1 MLKYFLYT
9 AVPAALVLGTFVWL
23 IVALV
28 RQSKSWRIA
37 AGVFATEILILA
49 IGYIVYFTPVEYPR
63 NYLQD
68 PAPEP
73 GSLAKIAREKGFYIG
88 AAVNKAENPEYRKL
102 VPLEFNSVTP
112 ENYTKWRQL
121 LVNDEIGKYDFSKA
135 DAIIDYAVENGV
147 RVRGHTL
154 IWGKFSGRTYPR
166 ALDDRISEASDPPAE
181 LRSIMQEHIQT
192 VMTHFK
198 DRITVW
204 DVVNEPLSMEGVY
217 LDKNLFL
224 NTLGR
229 SYIAES
235 FRMARAAD
243 PSAQLFINEQ
253 FGNYTGEL
261 VELFFDL
268 LEWLIE
274 ENVPIDG
281 VGIQAHNIFKTHKL
295 DEFRQFV
302 QRVANLGLLVEV
314 TEFDA
319 RIRLFGEEPDPY
331 QAQGDYMAEY
341 ARICIEN
348 PACIGFT
355 VWGLSDASTWF
366 DWVPPFNKMVPND
379 PLLFD
384 MNLRPK
390 PAYAQIREAL
400 RNRP

>member
-1 MLKYFLYT
+1 MLKYFLYA
-9 AVPAALVLGTFVWL
+9 AVPAVIVLATFLWL
-23 IVALV
+23 IVGLI
-28 RQSKSWRIA
+28 RRSKSWRIA
-37 AGVFATEILILA
+37 AGVLGVEILVLA
-49 IGYIVYFTPVEYPR
+49 IGYFVYFTPVEYPR

-68 PAPEP
+68 PVPES
-73 GSLAKIAREKGFYIG
+73 GTLATIAREKGFYIG
-88 AAVNKAENPEYRKL
+88 AAVNMADNPDYRKL
-102 VPLEFNSVTP
+102 VPLEYNSITP
-112 ENYTKWRQL
+112 ENHTKWRRL
-121 LVNDEIGKYDFSKA
+121 LVNGEIGHYDFSEA
-135 DAIIDYAVENGV
+135 DAIVDYAVQNGV

-154 IWGKFSGRTYPR
+154 IWGKFSGRTYPKE
-166 ALDDRISEASDPPAE
+166 LDDLIAEASDPPAE
-181 LRSIMQEHIQT
+181 LRRVMQEHIQT

-198 DRITVW
+198 DRIAVW
-204 DVVNEPLSMEGVY
+204 DVVNEPLSMDGVY
-217 LDKNLFL
+217 LDKNIFL

-229 SYIAES
+229 SYIADS
-235 FRMARAAD
+235 FRMAREAD

-253 FGNYTGEL
+253 FGNYTGDL

-268 LEWLIE
+268 LEWLLE

-281 VGIQAHNIFKTHKL
+281 VGIQAHNIFKTHNL

-302 QRVANLGLLVEV
+302 QRIADLGLLVEV

-331 QAQGDYMAEY
+331 QAQGDYTAEY

-366 DWVPPFNKMVPND
+366 DWVTPFNKMRPND

-384 MNLRPK
+384 VNLKPK

-400 RNRP
+400 EKRP

>member
-1 MLKYFLYT
+1 MLKYFLYA
-9 AVPAALVLGTFVWL
+9 AVPAVLALATFVWL

-28 RQSKSWRIA
+28 RQCKSWRIA
-37 AGVFATEILILA
+37 VGVFGVEILLLA
-49 IGYIVYFTPVEYPR
+49 IGYFVYFTPVEYPR
-63 NYLQD
+63 TYLD
-68 PAPEP
+68 EPAPET
-73 GSLAKIAREKGFYIG
+73 GSLAEIAREKSFYIG
-88 AAVNKAENPEYRKL
+88 AAVNMADNPAYRKL
-102 VPLEFNSVTP
+102 VPSEYNSITP

-121 LVNDEIGKYDFSKA
+121 LANEAIGNYDFSKA
-135 DAIIDYAVENGV
+135 DAIVDYAVENGV

-154 IWGKFSGRTYPR
+154 IWGKFSGRTYPKE
-166 ALDDRISEASDPPAE
+166 LDNLIAEAADPPAE
-181 LRSIMQEHIQT
+181 LRRIMQEHIQT

-198 DRITVW
+198 GRITVW
-204 DVVNEPLSMEGVY
+204 DVVNEPLSMDGVY
-217 LDKNLFL
+217 LDENIFL

-235 FRMARAAD
+235 FRMAREAD

-253 FGNYTGEL
+253 FGNYAGEL

-268 LEWLIE
+268 LEWLLE

-281 VGIQAHNIFKTHKL
+281 VGIQAHNIFKTHNL

-302 QRVANLGLLVEV
+302 QRVADLGLLVEV

-366 DWVPPFNKMVPND
+366 DWVTPVNRMLPND
-379 PLLFD
+379 PLLFNV
-384 MNLRPK
+384 NLRPK
-390 PAYAQIREAL
+390 PAYTKIRESL